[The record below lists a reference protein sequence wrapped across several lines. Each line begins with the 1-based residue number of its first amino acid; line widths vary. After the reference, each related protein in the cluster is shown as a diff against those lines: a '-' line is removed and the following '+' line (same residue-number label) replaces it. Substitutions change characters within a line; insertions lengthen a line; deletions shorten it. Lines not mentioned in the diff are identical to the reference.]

1 MKIMGMMVE
10 TIQQIPDIHVIIPQ
24 IIQVVFKKIG
34 RNCLFSSILVTKGIV
49 ICITLLNH
57 EITGLDDGLFR
68 LLSKYFSN
76 KPAKSSDLVI

>member
-49 ICITLLNH
+49 ICISLLNYK
-57 EITGLDDGLFR
+57 IAGFGDLFLIFSKENR
-68 LLSKYFSN
+68 YILLLLF
-76 KPAKSSDLVI
+76 